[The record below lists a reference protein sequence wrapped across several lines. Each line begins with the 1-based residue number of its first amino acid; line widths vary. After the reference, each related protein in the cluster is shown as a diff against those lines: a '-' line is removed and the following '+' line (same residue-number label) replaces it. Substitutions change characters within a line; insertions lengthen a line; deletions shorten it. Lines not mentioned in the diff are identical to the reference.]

1 MNSALLRKINI
12 QRSEQLSQ
20 ISINPMT
27 NFFCIGD
34 SKGFLQIINY
44 PQIIT
49 QSHPQSHEDS
59 FSQNQNQNC
68 FQFISNLH
76 HKYSISLITWN
87 ICYNKLTT
95 VDSEG
100 TLVVWKKKNN
110 LFDIEMV
117 NNREESY
124 IRNVKW
130 SKSGKYICFVYE
142 DGQIYTGLVNGNH
155 EWYNDVESGLAFV
168 EFSPDDKKILIAKKK
183 EKIYIFSINGQQIG
197 EIILDSPYNE
207 YDIVSIE
214 WWADYRK
221 YYSETIIIEE
231 KTTEVN
237 NINNKVNT
245 QVEEVWIKENININ
259 DFNSFSKHLM
269 IAFSNGVVLFFDDE
283 NDKEPKVIKTEL
295 SKIIGAQWEP
305 KGTFFIV
312 AGNFNDSKEDNK
324 SENNTKA
331 IALFYN
337 LEGEMTKI
345 LVCPNKI
352 FSFSLGNSTTIAL
365 EAQNVIYT
373 GFIKYNYKWTFFS
386 GTIVVG
392 YLIGDNKY
400 NVLYLDLENN
410 AKLSKNIFGLI
421 GIVSNDNICVLFTE
435 SKDQVYSI
443 LFTNNFGNVLESK
456 KCPIKP
462 LYYAINNDYLFASD
476 GNYVYMIIFKKNINP
491 KIKKKKDKDKDKNS
505 EISKSMVI
513 NNNAGK
519 NINPTM
525 AKLDYKLMK
534 EIVFFIDDDNID
546 INNINYN
553 YNSFIEGVNT
563 LKSRDP
569 IKSMTLSSNY
579 FFISRS
585 LGNIYQ
591 YDITTL
597 KLIKKHNFKENIKKL
612 GVSPFETYLW
622 TIDTEDVLRIHNIK
636 YKNKEKDNKKL
647 NEFAQKDVWELEW
660 VHKVEDF
667 DENFEDNLDFVTV
680 ERNKLFF
687 YTNLK
692 HESDPYICIDYLAT
706 YIDNEAIAV
715 KLEDLINNKYNEN
728 INPDNYIKKYQN
740 QILAQFNNMI
750 DTGKDLN
757 EIYEF
762 IKKNP
767 SKNLFK
773 KLSLKAMENLDFD
786 TAQKSLLQINDFNGI
801 EFLNRVKNL
810 NDPELQKAE
819 IAQYNADYEEASK
832 LFSKTNRN
840 DLKLEMLMKLGKWDE
855 VTEIMDKDK
864 NDNKTK
870 EEHMKTAYNNYA
882 DELYEKKEYDKA
894 EEYYDKAGNLRGK
907 TNCYFAKEE
916 YDKATKM
923 LEVIPE
929 EDEYLEEMGD
939 KFLAVGMCDEAV
951 AAYTKHGNIKK
962 GIESYINNNKWEE
975 AIDLSAKNGFIY
987 MQDLVDKFSDQFRL
1001 SGKKLD
1007 LVNLYRKANM
1017 SVEVHKY
1024 LCEIAED
1031 MRKYGVSPIT
1041 IKKIYVLAALELE
1054 RYKAQINQQIEEEN
1068 LIIDKNDK
1076 IFHKNKINY
1085 LDEALHKEIDKI
1097 KNNHWRGAEAY
1108 HYYLLCQVQLHK
1120 EEYKA
1125 SCKTSMRLK
1134 FYEDILGTETVY
1146 RLIAICSYM
1155 NKCYKFFAMALGVL
1169 SNDTKIN
1176 KNRRVKY
1183 KQLAKD
1189 FFLKTRP
1196 ENIDEKFYKCPNE
1209 DCQEPISE
1217 YDTHC
1222 NVCGYVMYGCVLSGR
1237 SILDNKYFKCKQC
1250 RNKTIKIE
1258 VKKKPFKHCPL
1269 CHVNLFEKKKDE

>member
-476 GNYVYMIIFKKNINP
+476 GNYVYMIIFKKIL
-491 KIKKKKDKDKDKNS
+491 I
-505 EISKSMVI
+505 
-513 NNNAGK
+513 
-519 NINPTM
+519 
-525 AKLDYKLMK
+525 
-534 EIVFFIDDDNID
+534 
-546 INNINYN
+546 
-553 YNSFIEGVNT
+553 
-563 LKSRDP
+563 LK
-569 IKSMTLSSNY
+569 
-579 FFISRS
+579 
-585 LGNIYQ
+585 
-591 YDITTL
+591 
-597 KLIKKHNFKENIKKL
+597 
-612 GVSPFETYLW
+612 
-622 TIDTEDVLRIHNIK
+622 
-636 YKNKEKDNKKL
+636 
-647 NEFAQKDVWELEW
+647 
-660 VHKVEDF
+660 
-667 DENFEDNLDFVTV
+667 
-680 ERNKLFF
+680 
-687 YTNLK
+687 
-692 HESDPYICIDYLAT
+692 
-706 YIDNEAIAV
+706 
-715 KLEDLINNKYNEN
+715 
-728 INPDNYIKKYQN
+728 
-740 QILAQFNNMI
+740 
-750 DTGKDLN
+750 
-757 EIYEF
+757 
-762 IKKNP
+762 
-767 SKNLFK
+767 
-773 KLSLKAMENLDFD
+773 
-786 TAQKSLLQINDFNGI
+786 
-801 EFLNRVKNL
+801 
-810 NDPELQKAE
+810 
-819 IAQYNADYEEASK
+819 
-832 LFSKTNRN
+832 
-840 DLKLEMLMKLGKWDE
+840 
-855 VTEIMDKDK
+855 
-864 NDNKTK
+864 
-870 EEHMKTAYNNYA
+870 
-882 DELYEKKEYDKA
+882 
-894 EEYYDKAGNLRGK
+894 
-907 TNCYFAKEE
+907 
-916 YDKATKM
+916 
-923 LEVIPE
+923 
-929 EDEYLEEMGD
+929 
-939 KFLAVGMCDEAV
+939 
-951 AAYTKHGNIKK
+951 
-962 GIESYINNNKWEE
+962 
-975 AIDLSAKNGFIY
+975 
-987 MQDLVDKFSDQFRL
+987 
-1001 SGKKLD
+1001 
-1007 LVNLYRKANM
+1007 
-1017 SVEVHKY
+1017 
-1024 LCEIAED
+1024 
-1031 MRKYGVSPIT
+1031 
-1041 IKKIYVLAALELE
+1041 
-1054 RYKAQINQQIEEEN
+1054 
-1068 LIIDKNDK
+1068 
-1076 IFHKNKINY
+1076 
-1085 LDEALHKEIDKI
+1085 
-1097 KNNHWRGAEAY
+1097 
-1108 HYYLLCQVQLHK
+1108 
-1120 EEYKA
+1120 
-1125 SCKTSMRLK
+1125 
-1134 FYEDILGTETVY
+1134 
-1146 RLIAICSYM
+1146 
-1155 NKCYKFFAMALGVL
+1155 
-1169 SNDTKIN
+1169 
-1176 KNRRVKY
+1176 
-1183 KQLAKD
+1183 
-1189 FFLKTRP
+1189 
-1196 ENIDEKFYKCPNE
+1196 
-1209 DCQEPISE
+1209 
-1217 YDTHC
+1217 
-1222 NVCGYVMYGCVLSGR
+1222 
-1237 SILDNKYFKCKQC
+1237 
-1250 RNKTIKIE
+1250 
-1258 VKKKPFKHCPL
+1258 
-1269 CHVNLFEKKKDE
+1269 

>member
-1 MNSALLRKINI
+1 
-12 QRSEQLSQ
+12 
-20 ISINPMT
+20 
-27 NFFCIGD
+27 
-34 SKGFLQIINY
+34 
-44 PQIIT
+44 
-49 QSHPQSHEDS
+49 
-59 FSQNQNQNC
+59 
-68 FQFISNLH
+68 
-76 HKYSISLITWN
+76 
-87 ICYNKLTT
+87 
-95 VDSEG
+95 
-100 TLVVWKKKNN
+100 
-110 LFDIEMV
+110 
-117 NNREESY
+117 
-124 IRNVKW
+124 
-130 SKSGKYICFVYE
+130 
-142 DGQIYTGLVNGNH
+142 
-155 EWYNDVESGLAFV
+155 
-168 EFSPDDKKILIAKKK
+168 
-183 EKIYIFSINGQQIG
+183 
-197 EIILDSPYNE
+197 
-207 YDIVSIE
+207 
-214 WWADYRK
+214 
-221 YYSETIIIEE
+221 
-231 KTTEVN
+231 
-237 NINNKVNT
+237 
-245 QVEEVWIKENININ
+245 
-259 DFNSFSKHLM
+259 
-269 IAFSNGVVLFFDDE
+269 
-283 NDKEPKVIKTEL
+283 
-295 SKIIGAQWEP
+295 
-305 KGTFFIV
+305 
-312 AGNFNDSKEDNK
+312 
-324 SENNTKA
+324 
-331 IALFYN
+331 
-337 LEGEMTKI
+337 
-345 LVCPNKI
+345 
-352 FSFSLGNSTTIAL
+352 
-365 EAQNVIYT
+365 
-373 GFIKYNYKWTFFS
+373 
-386 GTIVVG
+386 
-392 YLIGDNKY
+392 
-400 NVLYLDLENN
+400 
-410 AKLSKNIFGLI
+410 
-421 GIVSNDNICVLFTE
+421 
-435 SKDQVYSI
+435 
-443 LFTNNFGNVLESK
+443 
-456 KCPIKP
+456 
-462 LYYAINNDYLFASD
+462 
-476 GNYVYMIIFKKNINP
+476 
-491 KIKKKKDKDKDKNS
+491 
-505 EISKSMVI
+505 
-513 NNNAGK
+513 
-519 NINPTM
+519 
-525 AKLDYKLMK
+525 
-534 EIVFFIDDDNID
+534 
-546 INNINYN
+546 
-553 YNSFIEGVNT
+553 
-563 LKSRDP
+563 
-569 IKSMTLSSNY
+569 MTLSSNY

-591 YDITTL
+591 YDIKTL

-622 TIDTEDVLRIHNIK
+622 TIDTEDILRIHNIK

-647 NEFAQKDVWELEW
+647 NEFTQKDVWELEW

-692 HESDPYICIDYLAT
+692 HESDPYICIDYLAA

-773 KLSLKAMENLDFD
+773 KLSLKAMENSDFD

-1155 NKCYKFFAMALGVL
+1155 NKCYKFFAMALGIL

-1217 YDTHC
+1217 YYTHC

>member
-1 MNSALLRKINI
+1 
-12 QRSEQLSQ
+12 
-20 ISINPMT
+20 
-27 NFFCIGD
+27 
-34 SKGFLQIINY
+34 
-44 PQIIT
+44 
-49 QSHPQSHEDS
+49 
-59 FSQNQNQNC
+59 
-68 FQFISNLH
+68 
-76 HKYSISLITWN
+76 
-87 ICYNKLTT
+87 
-95 VDSEG
+95 
-100 TLVVWKKKNN
+100 
-110 LFDIEMV
+110 
-117 NNREESY
+117 
-124 IRNVKW
+124 
-130 SKSGKYICFVYE
+130 
-142 DGQIYTGLVNGNH
+142 
-155 EWYNDVESGLAFV
+155 
-168 EFSPDDKKILIAKKK
+168 
-183 EKIYIFSINGQQIG
+183 
-197 EIILDSPYNE
+197 
-207 YDIVSIE
+207 
-214 WWADYRK
+214 
-221 YYSETIIIEE
+221 
-231 KTTEVN
+231 
-237 NINNKVNT
+237 
-245 QVEEVWIKENININ
+245 
-259 DFNSFSKHLM
+259 
-269 IAFSNGVVLFFDDE
+269 
-283 NDKEPKVIKTEL
+283 
-295 SKIIGAQWEP
+295 
-305 KGTFFIV
+305 
-312 AGNFNDSKEDNK
+312 
-324 SENNTKA
+324 
-331 IALFYN
+331 
-337 LEGEMTKI
+337 MTKI

-519 NINPTM
+519 YINPTM

-553 YNSFIEGVNT
+553 YNTFIEGVNT
-563 LKSRDP
+563 LRSRDP

-622 TIDTEDVLRIHNIK
+622 TIDTEDILRIHNIK

-647 NEFAQKDVWELEW
+647 NEFTQKDVWELEW

-692 HESDPYICIDYLAT
+692 HESDPYICIDYLAA

-907 TNCYFAKEE
+907 TNCYFAKED

-951 AAYTKHGNIKK
+951 SAYTKHGNIKK

-1258 VKKKPFKHCPL
+1258 VKKKPYKHCPL